1 MIAFRIQS
9 RKKRKKITGSHSAAK
24 ILLHAKY
31 QVLVV
36 MDPLHRISFTCPPR
50 AANAPMRRFP
60 TAPAAPMTSTDILA
74 FGGETRWGDPVD
86 FAFINLQLMFLTQD
100 VFLFQVFWSYTSQK
114 VLATLLE
121 GGRLRFEVTTPW
133 HPWQLENW
141 DHVRLINLIDLMRV
155 YNSLE
160 GSTVPLLKRPGVD
173 VGISQN
179 AAVQAVET

>member
-1 MIAFRIQS
+1 MHHQISNAVWKLWCFVHSNDAFTCPKRFPPKKMDKTMPFASMIAFRIQS

-86 FAFINLQLMFLTQD
+86 FAFINLQLMCFCFKYFG
-100 VFLFQVFWSYTSQK
+100 VIPSQK
-114 VLATLLE
+114 SVGDTF
-121 GGRLRFEVTTPW
+121 GRW
-133 HPWQLENW
+133 
-141 DHVRLINLIDLMRV
+141 
-155 YNSLE
+155 
-160 GSTVPLLKRPGVD
+160 
-173 VGISQN
+173 
-179 AAVQAVET
+179 